1 MNKGHLGIILLLS
14 LAIRIPLLVFQHHAY
29 LTGGITT
36 SLGLVARNL
45 LEGRGLSE
53 TTGPFTI
60 LQLYDRQAG
69 EGRLIDIRDFP
80 DPPDQSTKPLIQR
93 MPGYPL
99 LLAAIW
105 KVTGEYRYLPVQ
117 ILQVGLSAL
126 LPLLLAGTARRLFGS
141 PAGVAA
147 GVLGALNLPEARLA
161 LVPLYDWWIVPIAV
175 LYAWILVR
183 SAARDYPARDFLI
196 LGAVGAAGVYLKP
209 TVAALPLFVVAAL
222 LPRLARRQLALRGA
236 LAFGIPLLMLLPWAA
251 RNNRVFHRPILTT
264 TFFWATIWEGYGEV
278 PNRFG
283 AVLDDR
289 RTYMQVLSRQKLLTY
304 GTPEYDDYFRP
315 QVLSVM
321 TSSPGFIA
329 GLWAKRIV
337 RGLLFPDN
345 SWGIPWAEDPEASYV
360 YFQSNQGGGPL
371 AYLRARPGA
380 AIVKMAQKI
389 WEPFLFVLALLTL
402 GVERARW
409 KEFLPL
415 VAIPLSALAATIPL
429 HLESRYLLPAT
440 EIWILFAAAP
450 LSAWLAPGSPGPGGR
465 ALPREAPR

>member
-1 MNKGHLGIILLLS
+1 MKKSHLGIILLLS
-14 LAIRIPLLVFQHHAY
+14 LAVRVPLLVFQHDAY

-53 TTGPFTI
+53 TTGPFSI
-60 LQLYDRQAG
+60 LQLYDRQVG
-69 EGRLIDIRDFP
+69 EKRLIDIQDFP

-93 MPGYPL
+93 MPGYPF
-99 LLAAIW
+99 LLAALW

-141 PAGVAA
+141 AAGLAA
-147 GVLGALNLPEARLA
+147 GVLAALNVPEARLS
-161 LVPLYDWWIVPIAV
+161 LVPLYDWWLVPIAA

-183 SAARDYPARDFLI
+183 SAPRGYPARDFLL
-196 LGAVGAAGVYLKP
+196 LGMVGAAGVYLKP

-222 LPRLARRQLALRGA
+222 LPRLSRRQLVLRGA
-236 LAFGIPLLMLLPWAA
+236 LAFGIPLLALLPWAA
-251 RNNRVFHRPILTT
+251 RNHRVFHRPILTT
-264 TFFWATIWEGYGEV
+264 TFFWATIWEGYGEI

-289 RTYMQVLSRQKLLTY
+289 RTYMQVLSRDKLLEY
-304 GTPEYDDYFRP
+304 GTPEYDDYFRAK
-315 QVLSVM
+315 VLSVM
-321 TSSPGFIA
+321 ASNPGFVA
-329 GLWAKRIV
+329 GLWAQRLI

-345 SWGIPWAEDPEASYV
+345 SWGIPWAEDLEASYI
-360 YFQSNQGGGPL
+360 YFQSTHGGGPL
-371 AYLRARPGA
+371 AYLRARPGVA
-380 AIVKMAQKI
+380 VVKVARKI
-389 WEPFLFVLALLTL
+389 WEPLLLVLALLTL
-402 GVERARW
+402 GADRARF

-415 VAIPLSALAATIPL
+415 VAIPLAGLAATIPL

-440 EIWILFAAAP
+440 QIWILFAAAP
-450 LSAWLAPGSPGPGGR
+450 VAAWLVPGSPGSGGR
-465 ALPREAPR
+465 AEAPEAPP

>member
-1 MNKGHLGIILLLS
+1 MKKSHLGIILLVS
-14 LAIRIPLLVFQHHAY
+14 LAIRIPLLLFQRDAY

-60 LQLYDRQAG
+60 LQFYDLQVGAG
-69 EGRLIDIRDFP
+69 KLIDIQDFP
-80 DPPDQSTKPLIQR
+80 DPPEQSTKPLIQR

-105 KVTGEYRYLPVQ
+105 RVTGEYRYLPIQ

-175 LYAWILVR
+175 LYAWLLVR
-183 SAARDYPARDFLI
+183 SAARGYPARDFLV
-196 LGAVGAAGVYLKP
+196 LGVLGAAGVYLKP
-209 TVAALPLFVVAAL
+209 TVAALPFFVVAAL
-222 LPRLARRQLALRGA
+222 LPRLSRRQLLLRGA
-236 LAFGIPLLMLLPWAA
+236 LAFGIPLLALLPWAA
-251 RNNRVFHRPILTT
+251 RNQRVFHRPILTT
-264 TFFWATIWEGYGEV
+264 TFFWATIWEGYGEI

-289 RTYMQVLSRQKLLTY
+289 RTYMQVLSREKLLIY

-315 QVLSVM
+315 KVLSVM
-321 TSSPGFIA
+321 ASNPGFIT
-329 GLWAKRIV
+329 GLWSRRAV
-337 RGLLFPDN
+337 RALLFPDN
-345 SWGIPWAEDPEASYV
+345 SWGLPWAEDPEASYV
-360 YFQSNQGGGPL
+360 YFQSTHGGGTL

-389 WEPFLFVLALLTL
+389 WEPLLFVLALLTL
-402 GVERARW
+402 GVDRARW

-415 VAIPLSALAATIPL
+415 VAIPVAALAATIPL

-440 EIWILFAAAP
+440 EIWILFAAVP
-450 LSAWLAPGSPGPGGR
+450 LSAWFAPGSGGPGWR
-465 ALPREAPR
+465 AWVRGYPR